1 MKTFT
6 AHFMYRDES
15 GLQDEFLKLDCS
27 SRAAATRLAKEVA
40 KKNGWRLRQ
49 ILTEKGN

>member
-6 AHFMYRDES
+6 AHFMHRDES
-15 GLQDEFLKLDCS
+15 GLQDEYLDMYCRS
-27 SRAAATRLAKEVA
+27 KSEALRLAKETA

-49 ILTEKGN
+49 MTEKA

>member
-15 GLQDEFLKLDCS
+15 GLQDEFLELNCTSKT
-27 SRAAATRLAKEVA
+27 AALRLAKEMA
-40 KKNGWRLRQ
+40 KKKGWRLFQ
-49 ILTEKGN
+49 ILTENA